1 MVVVLK
7 IVYIAY
13 YSIKFGA
20 DQNLSPHNQK
30 KKKKK
35 KAAVR
40 KRSIKSALPGNPTM
54 SIICTYLILSV
65 DQTNIIR
72 DVIHKAV
79 RKK

>member
-7 IVYIAY
+7 IVCIAY

-40 KRSIKSALPGNPTM
+40 KRSIKSALPGSPTM
-54 SIICTYLILSV
+54 PIICTYLILSV

-72 DVIHKAV
+72 DVIT
-79 RKK
+79 RL